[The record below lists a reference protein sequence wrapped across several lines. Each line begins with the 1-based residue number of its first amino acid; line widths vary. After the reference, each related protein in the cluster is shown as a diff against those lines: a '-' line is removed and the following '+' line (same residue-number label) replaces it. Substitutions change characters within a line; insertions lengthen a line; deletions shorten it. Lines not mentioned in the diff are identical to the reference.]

1 MTSAEAHY
9 GIVSLVFCLGNKEV
23 LVDGGKWSGFWSCHV
38 SKVRIMT
45 FRNFTMLSLFVI
57 LPRNPKHSFPVVV
70 HSVVMMLQ
78 R

>member
-45 FRNFTMLSLFVI
+45 FRNFKMLSFLVI
-57 LPRNPKHSFPVVV
+57 LPRNPKHSFPV
-70 HSVVMMLQ
+70 HSVAMILL